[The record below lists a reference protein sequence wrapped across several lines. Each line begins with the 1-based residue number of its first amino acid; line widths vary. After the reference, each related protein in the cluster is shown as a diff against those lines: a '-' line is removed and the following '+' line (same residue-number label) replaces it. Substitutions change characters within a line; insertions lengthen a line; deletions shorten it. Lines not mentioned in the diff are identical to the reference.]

1 MKQTGMHIR
10 NVTALS
16 ALITL
21 ACMATPSKAQSS
33 PAQSNSAA
41 MSAQGSDTTRA
52 ELARFDQFLDSHPE
66 IAEQLR
72 KDPSLVNN
80 SQFAKNHP
88 ALQTYLQDHPG
99 IREELKENP
108 NAFMRREDNFDR
120 REGDRDRDRDVNRTQ
135 LARFNEFLESHR
147 EIAEQV
153 RKNPKLL
160 DNESFVENHPALMSY
175 LREHPEVREQLKQN
189 PNAFMQQE
197 NNFDRREDARDRDT
211 EPNRAERAKFDR
223 FLDDHRE
230 IGEQVRKNPSLINND
245 DFQKSHPVLQSYL
258 QDHPAIRDEARENPG
273 TFTRT
278 DDRDR
283 YSRFENGDGRDDGRD
298 MDRDHSHDMDR
309 DRTDRDRADRT
320 DHDRSANFREF
331 LGSHTEVA
339 QKLSHDPSLAKNQEF
354 VKNHPDFQQYLK
366 SHPEVNRELMN
377 NPEGFVRS
385 SQPESFKTND
395 QGFKNPTSPAYDPKV
410 GH

>member
-1 MKQTGMHIR
+1 MKHTGKHIR

-33 PAQSNSAA
+33 PPQNNPAA
-41 MSAQGSDTTRA
+41 MSAPVSDTTRT

-80 SQFAKNHP
+80 PQFTKSHP

-99 IREELKENP
+99 ISAELKENP
-108 NAFMRREDNFDR
+108 NAFVRREDNFDR
-120 REGDRDRDRDVNRTQ
+120 REDGRGGDVNRAE

-153 RKNPKLL
+153 RKNPKLV
-160 DNESFVENHPALMSY
+160 DNESFIENHPALLTY

-197 NNFDRREDARDRDT
+197 NNFDRREDARDRGNAASPD
-211 EPNRAERAKFDR
+211 ERARFNR

-230 IGEQVRKNPSLINND
+230 IAEQVRKNPSLINND
-245 DFQKSHPVLQSYL
+245 DFAKSHPVLQAYL
-258 QDHPAIRDEARENPG
+258 QDHPEIRDEARVNPD

-283 YSRFENGDGRDDGRD
+283 YDSGAGRD
-298 MDRDHSHDMDR
+298 
-309 DRTDRDRADRT
+309 TDRGRM
-320 DHDRSANFREF
+320 DHDRSASFREF
-331 LGSHTEVA
+331 LGSHTDIA

-354 VKNHPDFQQYLK
+354 VQSHPDFQQYLK
-366 SHPEVNRELMN
+366 AHPDVNRELMN
-377 NPEGFVRS
+377 NPEGFVHS
-385 SQPESFKTND
+385 AQPPSFNTND
-395 QGFKNPTSPAYDPKV
+395 PGFKNPSSPGFDPKNS
-410 GH
+410 H